1 MGAVLAEPALVRI
14 CDLAGRPRGT
24 GFLADHTGTV
34 ITSHEAV
41 DGLSRLVVHA
51 HDARTHLAKAGD
63 ITPLPEW
70 DLALIRTDGLHVAPL
85 VIGAERA
92 RTAGMPVR
100 LRTGH
105 TTPRRAGCWTD
116 AQLAGTA
123 SVTYTSTDCFHALE
137 EVLELALPEAAAVE
151 LHLSR
156 RASGS
161 PVLDAGTGAVLA
173 VLGTAL
179 HAPDRTA
186 VFAVPLR
193 AAGLWEPEGPLSAL
207 LARNAAT
214 VPGFGPDLNLAGALR
229 LTEVSVRPAVE
240 RVALHVPRPQVAD
253 ALRRFMESDASAVA
267 LVGEAGTGRS
277 TELAA
282 FAAQH
287 AGEAVPAPTVWLRG
301 ADVRAGDGSVREA
314 VGRVLAEAGRVV
326 AASGPPGAVRHTPG
340 GECAPSADVVARLAR
355 DAKRP
360 LLVLLDAP
368 EEMPATLFS
377 ELRQELRQWTTGTAG
392 WLRAAGARMVI
403 ACGPELWEQAGA
415 FFPHAMLHEGRGETT
430 GGAQSSAALPPCV
443 RLGDLPPEQAARA
456 RERYG
461 LDADAL
467 CEEDKGHPLAMRM
480 LAEVRAALGAGPSS
494 GLCNGRTAS
503 ADDLTVNSGST
514 PPSRSGIFSA
524 HLDLAA
530 LRIARRLAAA
540 QGRTARNGD
549 VRRLAARTAGAL
561 HELARR
567 CLGAGRGGVGHAD
580 FEEVFPERGGW
591 ASAVLTEGVLEPAG
605 EGFRFADEEF
615 ADWLQGRHLEV
626 DAALETLVHGQDE
639 PGATAPVP
647 RHRIGPVVQAL
658 LLCAE
663 VGGPET
669 LESRLLRLTGA
680 CFADDRPEGVWWATH
695 LIEETLLR
703 VPDARP
709 YSSVLRALSERISTD
724 GHTGGFGPWFW
735 RRLALPA
742 ARKTE
747 LLRLLLPA
755 DPPHGADSIRGR
767 ERYLD
772 VVDELVASEPKAVQ
786 PLLCAWFTDR
796 RLLSSRADVSNC
808 ADGEGDADGEGV
820 PRPTVASAAQALLY
834 AHRGRATQQLLDLLI
849 DACHP
854 RADELLGEL
863 SQDEPAAL
871 CHAVEHWANDERS
884 LRRTAAAEYGLQM
897 VVHARTDADRERLDR
912 AARALLSRPGE
923 LAQHDSALALLLH
936 ISADREQYLDAALD
950 RLAAAG
956 APELSDALAAALRDR
971 PEPVLT
977 AFRVRLCEPGSGA
990 RHLVQ
995 SLANVQDPD
1004 LARPTAELVRE
1015 YAELRP
1021 ERAGEALAA
1030 FVRLRLTHRAEGRAG
1045 LQLLTDALLSTPY
1058 APLRASLARAFAAAR
1073 SGPVRDE
1080 LLDVLLLGECDLGV
1094 LDAALV
1100 AVVRRDAEESGG
1112 EQEGAYGSTRDAG
1125 RREQGQ
1131 EREQDQDQK
1140 QDQGELV
1147 RRIGLLMARTPEGLA
1162 CFDRRLVGLSRE
1174 VPGFGGLLRNWAA
1187 ASPRAWTAVA
1197 GPGAR
1202 SLCESPADRG

>member
-123 SVTYTSTDCFHALE
+123 SVTYTSTDRFHALE

-214 VPGFGPDLNLAGALR
+214 VSGFGPDLNLAGALR

-240 RVALHVPRPQVAD
+240 RVALHVHRPQVAD
-253 ALRRFMESDASAVA
+253 ALRQFVESDASAVA
-267 LVGEAGTGRS
+267 LVGGAGTGRS

-282 FAAQH
+282 FAAQR

-314 VGRVLAEAGRVV
+314 VGRVLVEAGRVV

-377 ELRQELRQWTTGTAG
+377 ESREELRQWTTGTAG

-430 GGAQSSAALPPCV
+430 GGVQRSAALPPCV
-443 RLGDLPPEQAARA
+443 RLGELPPEQAAHA

-467 CEEDKGHPLAMRM
+467 SEADEGHPLAMRM
-480 LAEVRAALGAGPSS
+480 LAEVRAALGAEPSS

-503 ADDLTVNSGST
+503 AGELTLNSGSP

-540 QGRTARNGD
+540 QGRTARSGE
-549 VRRLAARTAGAL
+549 VRRLAARAAGAL
-561 HELARR
+561 HEVARR
-567 CLGAGRGGVGHAD
+567 CLGPGRGGVGHAD

-663 VGGPET
+663 AGGPEA

-680 CFADDRPEGVWWATH
+680 CFADGRPEGVWWATH
-695 LIEETLLR
+695 LMEETLLR

-709 YSSVLRALSERISTD
+709 YSGVLRALSERISTD
-724 GHTGGFGPWFW
+724 GHSDGHSGGHSGGFGPWFW

-755 DPPHGADSIRGR
+755 DPPHGADSSRGR

-772 VVDELVASEPKAVQ
+772 VVDELVAGEPKAVQ

-796 RLLSSRADVSNC
+796 RPLSSRADVSDC
-808 ADGEGDADGEGV
+808 ADAGGDADGEGV

-871 CHAVEHWANDERS
+871 CHAVERWANDERS
-884 LRRTAAAEYGLQM
+884 LRWTAAAEYGLRM
-897 VVHARTDADRERLDR
+897 VAQACTDADRERLQR
-912 AARALLSRPGE
+912 AAAALLSRPGE
-923 LAQHDSALALLLH
+923 PTQHDSAVALLLH
-936 ISADREQYLDAALD
+936 LSPESEQYLDVALD
-950 RLAAAG
+950 RLAATG
-956 APELSDALAAALRDR
+956 APALSDALAAALRDR
-971 PEPVLT
+971 PEPVLA

-990 RHLVQ
+990 RHLVR
-995 SLANVQDPD
+995 SLADVQDPD

-1100 AVVRRDAEESGG
+1100 AVVRRDADESG
-1112 EQEGAYGSTRDAG
+1112 
-1125 RREQGQ
+1125 
-1131 EREQDQDQK
+1131 REQDPEQGPGQGPG

-1174 VPGFGGLLRNWAA
+1174 VPGFGGLLRTWAA

-1202 SLCESPADRG
+1202 SLCESLADRG